1 MMCAFLS
8 GKKDQDTYVKSF
20 GHSSDAKIIYTRH
33 QVFQSQSSQVKVKN
47 LLPGY
52 NSVAFAGLLRGNA
65 HILDMALRDNLNFY
79 YIDHA
84 YFNPGY
90 KYPNWMRVTKN
101 GFVQNT
107 ILPNVDTER
116 LKLFDIKFKEYNFNK
131 KQNIVV
137 FPPSDTVARV
147 FNKTNWEAETIKKI
161 KEYTDRPIVVRRKS
175 GPVMDNLMITA
186 KNTEKYHYDESL
198 DNVLNNAYCVVAF
211 NSAVALTALERG
223 IPVICE
229 RYCAAYPLTHSFSEL
244 EKLKEK
250 ERTQLFASL
259 SWGQFTME
267 EITNKK
273 TFKFINSITQ
283 WKGSMK

>member
-8 GKKDQDTYVKSF
+8 GKKDQDKYVKSF
-20 GHSSDAKIIYTRH
+20 GHASDAKIIYTRH
-33 QVFQSQSSQVKVKN
+33 QVFQSQNSQVKVKN

-52 NSVAFAGLLRGNA
+52 NSVAFAGLLRGNT
-65 HILDMALRDNLNFY
+65 HILNMALRDNLNFY

-90 KYPNWMRVTKN
+90 KHPNWMRVTKN

-116 LKLFDIKFKEYNFNK
+116 LKLFDVKFKEYNFNK

-147 FNKTNWEAETIKKI
+147 FNKTKWEAETIKKI
-161 KEYTDRPIVVRRKS
+161 REYTDRPIVVRRKS
-175 GPVMDNLMITA
+175 GPVMDNLMIDA
-186 KNTEKYHYDESL
+186 KNTEKYHYDESI
-198 DNVLNNAYCVVAF
+198 DDVLNNAYCVVAF

-250 ERTQLFASL
+250 ERIQLFASL

>member
-65 HILDMALRDNLNFY
+65 HILNMALRDNLNFY

-101 GFVQNT
+101 GFVQN
-107 ILPNVDTER
+107 
-116 LKLFDIKFKEYNFNK
+116 F
-131 KQNIVV
+131 
-137 FPPSDTVARV
+137 
-147 FNKTNWEAETIKKI
+147 
-161 KEYTDRPIVVRRKS
+161 
-175 GPVMDNLMITA
+175 
-186 KNTEKYHYDESL
+186 
-198 DNVLNNAYCVVAF
+198 
-211 NSAVALTALERG
+211 
-223 IPVICE
+223 
-229 RYCAAYPLTHSFSEL
+229 
-244 EKLKEK
+244 
-250 ERTQLFASL
+250 
-259 SWGQFTME
+259 
-267 EITNKK
+267 
-273 TFKFINSITQ
+273 
-283 WKGSMK
+283 